1 VIFGAMWASSATSV
15 SSASDNGPGNT
26 WAVDNTADV
35 TGAPQGWI
43 VRDDGTGLPSGTVI
57 TIQFSA
63 SVDGRVARAYR
74 VPGIDSA
81 SPVVV
86 AQSTA
91 GTGPTWAST
100 AHTVATDNALF
111 SVAYNESGQSGSTP
125 SAGTEIFDDTDTY
138 GNGFVAHWRLG
149 TGASITNAGAWGS
162 GASSV
167 GIASVVYR
175 ASADT
180 DPYVGAGAA
189 ATASSGNI
197 TPALPGSLQTNDALI
212 LDITALDNV
221 DCSVAVSG
229 GSGNAWT
236 RKGAQNNGTGLRKE
250 VWWKRRGSGDADTA
264 AAVTHTGGGKIIA
277 RVHAIRVPG
286 TGDPFEAFAFE
297 NVAAAASGDF
307 PDITTLTADAF
318 MMFGL
323 GYGEDFTTGPSI
335 SAAQGLTLTERD
347 ETEVT

>member
-1 VIFGAMWASSATSV
+1 MAVGTPVSVSAASKPSGAALTMTITLNAEVPAGEHCVIFGAMWASSATSV

-175 ASADT
+175 ASAD
-180 DPYVGAGAA
+180 
-189 ATASSGNI
+189 
-197 TPALPGSLQTNDALI
+197 
-212 LDITALDNV
+212 
-221 DCSVAVSG
+221 CSVAVSG